1 MPAVTACS
9 RRLRT
14 VSVHAGSAWT
24 AAWLAGCA
32 IGSGSL
38 PPADMPGAPYLKGG
52 VFEMSP
58 AATTAGFKVAVVDL
72 VSVSG
77 EFRQSSG
84 RLVLGP
90 KGRPQRV
97 EVEMKSGSAD
107 TGADWLNEMLLGPRF
122 FNASQHPSV
131 VFRADQFGMEG
142 ERLTEVMGDLTLR
155 GITRPVTL
163 KVNRFDCRQAAK
175 EDGDQ
180 RPRCVADA
188 TAQVK
193 RTDFDMKSWLDSV
206 SESIRIDIR
215 FTAFAEQ

>member
-1 MPAVTACS
+1 MPAATPCY

-14 VSVHAGSAWT
+14 LATYAASAWT

-32 IGSGSL
+32 TGSGSM
-38 PPADMPGAPYLKGG
+38 PPGDVPGAPYLKDG
-52 VFEMSP
+52 VFELAP
-58 AATTAGFKVAVVDL
+58 TATTAGFKVAVVDL

-97 EVEMKSGSAD
+97 EVELKSGSAD
-107 TGADWLNEMLLGPRF
+107 AGADWLNEMLLGPRF

-131 VFRADQFGMEG
+131 VFRADQFGMDG
-142 ERLTEVMGDLTLR
+142 EKLTEVQGDLTMR
-155 GITRPVTL
+155 GITKPVTL

-175 EDGDQ
+175 DDGDQ
-180 RPRCVADA
+180 RARCVADA

-206 SESIRIDIR
+206 SESIRIDIK
-215 FTAFAEQ
+215 FTAFAAQ

>member
-1 MPAVTACS
+1 MPAASTCPP
-9 RRLRT
+9 RLRNAAT
-14 VSVHAGSAWT
+14 YATSAWT

-38 PPADMPGAPYLKGG
+38 PPADAPGAPYLKDG
-52 VFEMSP
+52 VFELSP

-84 RLVLGP
+84 QLVLGAN
-90 KGRPQRV
+90 GRPQRV

-131 VFRADQFGMEG
+131 VFRADQFGMDG
-142 ERLTEVMGDLTLR
+142 EKLFEVMGALTLR

-175 EDGDQ
+175 GDGDQ
-180 RPRCVADA
+180 RARCVADA

-193 RTDFDMKSWLDSV
+193 RTDFNMNAWMDSV
-206 SESIRIDIR
+206 SETIRIDIK
-215 FTAFAEQ
+215 FTAFALP